1 MTKIIELSFDVIVL
15 EAKLAWNAVQLFWY
29 S

>member
-15 EAKLAWNAVQLFWY
+15 EAKLAWNAVQIFWY

>member
-1 MTKIIELSFDVIVL
+1 MTKIIELSFEVIVL

>member
-1 MTKIIELSFDVIVL
+1 MTKIIELSFDIIVL
-15 EAKLAWNAVQLFWY
+15 EAKLAWNAVQIFWY